1 MGGNDKKRL
10 EKRYVELGEY
20 DEDLAEYEILSGL
33 SLDDY
38 ITWPMEGL
46 YEGVTTVTDVS
57 EVDYSSPL
65 YNQDGTEMLDY
76 GTEMLDYGTEMMY
89 ENGMYDTE

>member
-1 MGGNDKKRL
+1 MAKRPNVPADTW
-10 EKRYVELGEY
+10 ENPCNAQHQQRFVNVH
-20 DEDLAEYEILSGL
+20 EDAYGLTIANKGLAEYEILSGL
-33 SLDDY
+33 SLDVY

-65 YNQDGTEMLDY
+65 
-76 GTEMLDYGTEMMY
+76 
-89 ENGMYDTE
+89 